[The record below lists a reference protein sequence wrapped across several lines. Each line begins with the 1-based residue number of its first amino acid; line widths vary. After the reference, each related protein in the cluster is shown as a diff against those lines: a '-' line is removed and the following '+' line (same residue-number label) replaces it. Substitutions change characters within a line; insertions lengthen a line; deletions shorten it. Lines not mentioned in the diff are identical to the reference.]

1 MKKYRCEYCNL
12 STHFSA
18 DYKKHLLTKKHLRNT
33 KEMALKSQKEPQK
46 SQKEPQKSQKE
57 PKKSQQIS
65 KNTKSESLFYCDH
78 CNKTF
83 KTFSNKRRHELHRCK
98 QNKSPKT
105 EKIYSE
111 LVSIKKEKKR
121 LYKQIEKLIDKA
133 GDTTITNNNNSKNIN
148 IKLNGYGK
156 EDLSYITDSF
166 KTQLLHG
173 PYGMI
178 QKMIEQVH
186 FNPEFP
192 ENKNIALTNKKENRI
207 KIFSG
212 AKWIYKDK
220 SDTINDLLDGKYFIL
235 DTHYEN
241 VCDKITG
248 RTKSIYEQFRQFFDE
263 KDDELHEKLK
273 KECELTLLNNR

>member
-1 MKKYRCEYCNL
+1 MENLKCHHCNYIPKTKYNYFRHL
-12 STHFSA
+12 KS
-18 DYKKHLLTKKHLRNT
+18 KKHLINSGELSLESYLESEMFENEHKMNTNEHKMNT
-33 KEMALKSQKEPQK
+33 KNPVFSC
-46 SQKEPQKSQKE
+46 
-57 PKKSQQIS
+57 I
-65 KNTKSESLFYCDH
+65 H

-83 KTFSNKRRHELHRCK
+83 KTLPSKRRHELHFCK
-98 QNKSPKT
+98 TNKSPKT

-111 LVSIKKEKKR
+111 LISIKKEKKR

-156 EDLSYITDSF
+156 EDLSYITDAF

-178 QKMIEQVH
+178 PKMIEQVH

-212 AKWIYKDK
+212 DKWIYKDK

-241 VCDKITG
+241 VCDKITD

-263 KDDELHEKLK
+263 KDDELHDKLK

>member
-1 MKKYRCEYCNL
+1 MNTNEHKMNTNEHKMNTNEHKMN
-12 STHFSA
+12 TNNI
-18 DYKKHLLTKKHLRNT
+18 LLNC
-33 KEMALKSQKEPQK
+33 
-46 SQKEPQKSQKE
+46 
-57 PKKSQQIS
+57 I
-65 KNTKSESLFYCDH
+65 H
-78 CNKTF
+78 CNKIF
-83 KTFSNKRRHELHRCK
+83 KTLPSKRRHELHFCK
-98 QNKSPKT
+98 TNKSPKT

-111 LVSIKKEKKR
+111 LISIKKEKKR

-133 GDTTITNNNNSKNIN
+133 GDTNITNNNNNNNSKNIN

-156 EDLSYITDSF
+156 EDLSYITDAF

-178 QKMIEQVH
+178 PKMIEQVH

-212 AKWIYKDK
+212 DKWIYKDK

-241 VCDKITG
+241 VCDKITD

-263 KDDELHEKLK
+263 KDDELHDKLK